1 MLADAPRQVINAT
14 ILYQTFHG
22 SKYVDWREPLTFFH
36 WGQILDHPPIFK
48 QIALGAMIF
57 TVVMFAF
64 SLIMLIGAVI
74 LYIPLVCRIQG
85 NLKEYCCHKIDKR

>member
-1 MLADAPRQVINAT
+1 MLADAPRQVINAS
-14 ILYQTFHG
+14 ILYQTFH
-22 SKYVDWREPLTFFH
+22 SHVDWQDPLSFFR
-36 WGQILDHPPIFK
+36 WNKIIPDASVFK

-64 SLIMLIGAVI
+64 SLIMLIGAVF
-74 LYIPLVCRIQG
+74 LYIPLVSHIQG